1 MSIHQAMMNRKK
13 LPGESLETYFYSH
26 VALGRK
32 GKLPDQATINHI
44 VSGLESRFG
53 NITQVDTLPKLL
65 KQLKWLAE
73 VNLLK
78 PTDTSRGSTSK
89 TVTKGETGTGIKCSR
104 CGSVG
109 HVAAT
114 CNEKKSYRPS
124 TNVECFRCSEK
135 GHLAKN
141 CYKSPV
147 KKSTPR
153 EIRQKKQLR

>member
-1 MSIHQAMMNRKK
+1 M
-13 LPGESLETYFYSH
+13 
-26 VALGRK
+26 
-32 GKLPDQATINHI
+32 
-44 VSGLESRFG
+44 
-53 NITQVDTLPKLL
+53 DTLPELL

-78 PTDTSRGSTSK
+78 LTDTSRGSTSK
-89 TVTKGETGTGIKCSR
+89 SVTKGETGTGIKCYR
-104 CGSVG
+104 CGGVG

-124 TNVECFRCSEK
+124 TNVECFRCSEE

-147 KKSTPR
+147 KKSTSR
-153 EIRQKKQLR
+153 VMQEIRQKKTITLRQSKLGTAVLMLCTIVTLQLPP